1 MRTFFR
7 SDGRPLAV
15 IEGFR
20 ERVLSYRASVSPRAG
35 WSDEQFAASAK
46 TKQKRFRR
54 LRESFARWN
63 TTLDGARVLDVGC
76 GDGAN
81 CILLS
86 EEPVRLAVGLDLH
99 LPLFAPDDEG
109 QRARTLM
116 GRIAG
121 GAAERAHS
129 AAAVLSDRQ
138 VCFVQMDATRLG
150 FRPESFDV
158 VMSRSAAEHIQ
169 PIERALGEIEHA
181 VRPGGLI
188 YLGIDPFFWLRG
200 CHKRGVVDI
209 PFAHARLS
217 LEEYRRFV
225 EESEGEAAAVQR
237 SRRLTTL
244 NRLTVRQWHRRI
256 ESMSCEILDWQ
267 ERPSEL
273 GAAVLSESPE
283 ILKTL
288 LPGVEERDVRTE
300 RIEAWLRKR

>member
-1 MRTFFR
+1 MKTFIR

-54 LRESFARWN
+54 LLESFARWN

-116 GRIAG
+116 ERITG
-121 GAAERAHS
+121 DGTERAHS

-138 VCFVQMDATRLG
+138 VSFVQMDATRLG
-150 FRPESFDV
+150 SRPESFDL

-169 PIERALGEIEHA
+169 PIERALDQIGHV

-225 EESEGEAAAVQR
+225 AEREGEAAAVQR
-237 SRRLTTL
+237 SRRLETL
-244 NRLTVRQWHRRI
+244 NRLTVHQWHRSI
-256 ESMSCEILDWQ
+256 ASMGCEILEWQ
-267 ERPSEL
+267 ERPSEV
-273 GAAVLSESPE
+273 GAAVLGEHPA
-283 ILKTL
+283 ILETL
-288 LPGVEERDVRTE
+288 LPGVEERDLRTE

>member
-1 MRTFFR
+1 MKTFLR

-20 ERVLSYRASVSPRAG
+20 ERVLSCRASVSPRAG
-35 WSDEQFAASAK
+35 WTEEQFTASAN

-54 LRESFARWN
+54 LRESFIRWN
-63 TTLDGARVLDVGC
+63 SALDGARVLDVGC

-81 CILLS
+81 CALLS

-109 QRARTLM
+109 QRARMLM
-116 GRIAG
+116 ERISGAG
-121 GAAERAHS
+121 SEHAGSPAAL
-129 AAAVLSDRQ
+129 LSDRQ
-138 VCFVQMDATRLG
+138 VCFVRMDATRLG

-169 PIERALGEIEHA
+169 PIERALGEIERA

-188 YLGIDPFFWLRG
+188 YLAIDPFFWLRG

-225 EESEGEAAAVQR
+225 AESEGEAAAANR
-237 SRRLTTL
+237 SRRLATL
-244 NRLTVRQWHRRI
+244 NRLTVRQWRRKI

-273 GAAVLSESPE
+273 GAAVLGESPE
-283 ILKTL
+283 ILETL
-288 LPGVEERDVRTE
+288 LPGVEERDLRTE